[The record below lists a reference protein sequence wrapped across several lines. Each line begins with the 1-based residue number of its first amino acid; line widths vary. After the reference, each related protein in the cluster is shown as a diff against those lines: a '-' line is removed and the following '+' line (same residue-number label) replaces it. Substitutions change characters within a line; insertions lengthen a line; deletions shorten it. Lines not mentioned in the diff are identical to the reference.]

1 MSLYET
7 VYIARQDLTS
17 GQVDALTEQFSE
29 IITQNGGNVAGKE
42 YWGLKSLAYRIK
54 KNRKGHYVML
64 NIDAPSAAVQE
75 MERLMGLNEDILRF
89 LTTSVE
95 AHETEPSIQMRQGP
109 KEERSFGREERGG
122 YSREDRGPRRPYTPR
137 GQSRFGSD
145 QPKTEESDSPAAEA

>member
-7 VYIARQDLTS
+7 VFIARQDITP

-29 IITQNGGNVAGKE
+29 IITQNEGKIAGKE

-64 NIDAPSAAVQE
+64 NIDAPNAAIKE

-89 LTTSVE
+89 LTILVE
-95 AHETEPSIQMRQGP
+95 SHETEPSIQMRQGP

-122 YSREDRGPRRPYTPR
+122 YSREDRGSRRPYVR
-137 GQSRFGSD
+137 NQSRYGSD
-145 QPKTEESDSPAAEA
+145 QAKTEPSDSPEAEA